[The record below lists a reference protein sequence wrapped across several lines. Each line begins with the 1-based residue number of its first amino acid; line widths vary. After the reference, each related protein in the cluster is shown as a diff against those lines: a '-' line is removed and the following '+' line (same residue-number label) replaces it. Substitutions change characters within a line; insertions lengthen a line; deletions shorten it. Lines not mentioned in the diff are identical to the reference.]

1 MQVTYFLTGP
11 MFNLLF
17 YCHIISYWEKV
28 PPYEKSKVQ
37 FIPLKSKLSGKFQ
50 CFNAIDASIE
60 MLKNSCVFQL
70 KWKNAKHFTRLKQ
83 RAALSRLI
91 SFISLP
97 RDKTFLQRYT
107 VYRNIQTFGFKVLQ
121 ECSSWA
127 SRKGK
132 CKYHFSD
139 HKQKHDCLK
148 ICKVREVFDCVSGA
162 YSIFNDRWLEVCK
175 MN

>member
-50 CFNAIDASIE
+50 RFNAIDASIE

-91 SFISLP
+91 SFIFLP

-127 SRKGK
+127 SRKCAVQISFFWPQTETWLLENLQSERGFWL
-132 CKYHFSD
+132 CF
-139 HKQKHDCLK
+139 
-148 ICKVREVFDCVSGA
+148 G
-162 YSIFNDRWLEVCK
+162 SIYYFQWQVTWGL
-175 MN
+175 